1 VLRAWLTPS
10 LTGRCS
16 VQYLARPKCRISER
30 QLAGTKSSS
39 QQSAL
44 AKTGS
49 CVASHR
55 GRGWIAGTLVYWFR
69 HLSSRRG
76 HRRRL
81 AQEKHSVAVC
91 CWDQHL
97 VTQSLVNIEK
107 ENRLSERIIGV
118 VDLGVK
124 SISLVSIWIHE
135 SIWPKS
141 KQSAGLV
148 DSR

>member
-1 VLRAWLTPS
+1 VCNTLLVPS
-10 LTGRCS
+10 AEFLSGNSLVPSPPASNRRWP
-16 VQYLARPKCRISER
+16 RPEAALPVIEGGVGSQVR
-30 QLAGTKSSS
+30 QFIGFGIYQVDGVIVAGWPK
-39 QQSAL
+39 
-44 AKTGS
+44 K
-49 CVASHR
+49 
-55 GRGWIAGTLVYWFR
+55 
-69 HLSSRRG
+69 
-76 HRRRL
+76 
-81 AQEKHSVAVC
+81 KHSVAVC

-118 VDLGVK
+118 ADLGVK
-124 SISLVSIWIHE
+124 SISLVSIWIYE